1 MAWRSSTS
9 ASKRCTQALNT
20 TGCGSVHRHASVPA
34 GQQSPPRGRPGRSPR
49 GRASSAG
56 STCCAKLLVA
66 STCMAAKSATDRL
79 AGAQQL
85 PHPARPPVAEPVA
98 AHEHREVGGATRSLV
113 LTMWPLAGLTTCGKA
128 SPLAQP
134 TQSCAPSPPGCGQS
148 PSPARRTGMRPVVNW
163 PMPARS
169 ATSRFC
175 TGEVIAP
182 PHGPPPPRRPPGSAP
197 AARSPRRPRATGW
210 PSPPRTRCRGRRV
223 AGQVADHRAMPG
235 LAHRDLLVRR
245 RRGRRCAPRAW

>member
-1 MAWRSSTS
+1 MRPSQPASSRRR
-9 ASKRCTQALNT
+9 A
-20 TGCGSVHRHASVPA
+20 A
-34 GQQSPPRGRPGRSPR
+34 GQVGPAWPRQQRREHLLREAAGRVHLHGGEVGHGQACRSPSNCRTRRARQSPNQSRPMNTG
-49 GRASSAG
+49 
-56 STCCAKLLVA
+56 
-66 STCMAAKSATDRL
+66 KS
-79 AGAQQL
+79 
-85 PHPARPPVAEPVA
+85 
-98 AHEHREVGGATRSLV
+98 GGATRSLV

-175 TGEVIAP
+175 TGDVIAP